1 MKSIFSSVHKLHDE
15 NFYITLVNTV
25 LVTIKMSLVGGIF
38 PHSTLRLNKMTFC
51 DLFLIINV
59 YFVRLILTQTTRA
72 AYCPTVVYL
81 LLLFHV
87 YSDHSDDVLAPQTL
101 FENS

>member
-1 MKSIFSSVHKLHDE
+1 
-15 NFYITLVNTV
+15 
-25 LVTIKMSLVGGIF
+25 MSLVGGIF
-38 PHSTLRLNKMTFC
+38 PHSTLRLNKMIFC
-51 DLFLIINV
+51 DLFLISESVINV

-101 FENS
+101 FENSWNFT